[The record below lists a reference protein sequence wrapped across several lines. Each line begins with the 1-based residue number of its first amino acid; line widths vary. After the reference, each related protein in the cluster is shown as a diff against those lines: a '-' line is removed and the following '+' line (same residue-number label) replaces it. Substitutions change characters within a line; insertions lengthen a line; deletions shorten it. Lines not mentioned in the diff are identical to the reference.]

1 MRGLVQSLTIGELC
15 QNRSGLLALANDP
28 HHFEWVSREHA
39 IQISDRR
46 LLLVLVPGRLPTK
59 DGYAQRSY
67 CSAFGQNIIIWHI

>member
-46 LLLVLVPGRLPTK
+46 LLLVLCLGAYLPRTDMHRGLIVRHLVK
-59 DGYAQRSY
+59 
-67 CSAFGQNIIIWHI
+67 I